1 MEDLEPVPEPRTA
14 NPSMARGA
22 ADALAAFRAI
32 IERVPG
38 AWWIKDGNGA
48 YLYANELTAGTLGVS
63 TEGILGKT
71 DFDLLPKETA
81 ELVRAHDAQVLVT
94 GQSLEVVEQL
104 PGPDGET
111 SWWYSAKYLLPL
123 GEQRCA
129 GGFAIEATQL
139 IGAKREAEGMLKQIL
154 NAITDMVLV
163 KGPHSQLEWANQAF
177 LSNYGMSIAEL
188 KGKIDAPFAEPDL
201 TQQYVKDDLYVF
213 TTGRS
218 LEIAEEPLKRHDG
231 KVLTCHTVK
240 SPIFDARG
248 KVIKTVAVIRDT
260 TERKHLELELQ
271 QAQKLE
277 SVGRLASGI
286 AHEINT
292 PVQFVGDQT
301 HFMRLAFAGVLELC
315 NKYRAFVANVEQ
327 GCTTPEDIAAMRR
340 AEDHPDMR
348 FLFENIPDA
357 LEAIAEGTTR
367 VADLVRS
374 MKDFAHPD
382 RGERSLADIN
392 RAIRNT
398 LIISANEVKYV
409 ADVEL
414 DLGEL
419 PEVLCYASELNQVFL
434 NLVVNAAHAIS
445 DVTKGTSAR
454 GKIAIT
460 TRHVEPDVI
469 VSIADTGTG
478 IPEELRSK
486 IFDAF
491 FTTKEVG
498 KGTGQGLA
506 IARMI
511 VVEKHRGTLSFESQV
526 GVGTTFHVRLPV
538 AGASSSLSIP
548 SESFS

>member
-1 MEDLEPVPEPRTA
+1 MDDTATAPAPGRTA
-14 NPSMARGA
+14 PTLAGSA
-22 ADALAAFRAI
+22 AGALAAFRAF

-38 AWWIKDGNGA
+38 AWWIKDADGA
-48 YLYANELTAGTLGVS
+48 YLYANQLTTDTLGVS
-63 TEGILGKT
+63 PEAILGKT
-71 DFDLLPKETA
+71 DLDLLPRETA
-81 ELVRAHDAQVLVT
+81 EVVRAHDAQVLHT
-94 GQSLEVVEQL
+94 GKSLEVVEQL

-111 SWWYSAKYLLPL
+111 SWWYSAKYLLAL
-123 GEQRCA
+123 GEQCCV

-163 KGPHSQLEWANQAF
+163 KGPHSRVEWANQAF
-177 LSNYGMSIAEL
+177 LSNYGMSIEEL
-188 KGKIDAPFAEPDL
+188 RGAVDAPFAEPDL
-201 TQQYVKDDLYVF
+201 TQQYVKDDLHVF
-213 TTGRS
+213 LTGRS
-218 LEIAEEPLKRHDG
+218 LEIAEEPMLRHDG

-260 TERKHLELELQ
+260 TERKHLELELR

-315 NKYRAFVANVEQ
+315 NKYRAFVARAEQ
-327 GCTTPEDIAAMRR
+327 GSLSREDIAEMRQV
-340 AEDHPDMR
+340 EDHPDMK

-357 LEAIAEGTTR
+357 IEAIAEGTTR

-382 RGERSLADIN
+382 RGERTFADIN
-392 RAIRNT
+392 RAIKNT
-398 LIISANEVKYV
+398 LIIAANEVKYV

-419 PEVLCYASELNQVFL
+419 PEVFCYASELNQVFL
-434 NLVVNAAHAIS
+434 NLVVNAAHAIG
-445 DVTKGTSAR
+445 DVTRGGSTR
-454 GKIAIT
+454 GKIGIR
-460 TRHVEPDVI
+460 TRHVDPDVI

-478 IPEELRSK
+478 IPEELQPK

-511 VVEKHRGTLSFESQV
+511 VVEKHRGSLSFETQV
-526 GVGTTFHVRLPV
+526 GVGTTFHVRIPV
-538 AGASSSLSIP
+538 AGASSPSVP
-548 SESFS
+548 SEPLA